1 MHGSLSYATAYS
13 SSSSPPQD
21 DGWTALHYASCY
33 GYTGIVRE
41 LIAVDGSVEH
51 LRMQDN
57 LGRGSTALDKTRN
70 EEIKALLT
78 AAEAAADAGAVAPPP
93 EGKAREGDEG
103 NEEEDSPPPPSQG
116 GAVAGEAVTGGG
128 GDRVPA
134 GAAEGEGDDTHR
146 LVSASSADPFERGVA
161 LGNALGPLAVEL
173 HGLLAGV
180 WFGHLA
186 DEWAEIAG
194 ASLAM
199 LEEFAPVTAQEI
211 KGYASVLGGDGMR
224 VLLMLGS
231 EREIGMLNAQRAAGL
246 RSPPLGG
253 TNDNGDGPD
262 DCSGL
267 IWASPSRSVLG
278 HATDLTPEFYLS
290 GRATRVCRL
299 AAGVHA
305 DSGESYPACLCINF
319 AGIGCIGGSNADGL
333 TISRFTVDTGERNL
347 DAGVPVYWL
356 VREALTRRTLEAAI
370 DYLRE
375 CPRTLPYAFHLAQG
389 GRAVGV
395 ECSPSQFTVKP
406 AERDGDS
413 NDGVY
418 RGARANHCVLDAEM
432 IRTEIGAHHLA
443 ALGGQHDKSSV
454 ARQAALERALE
465 KLTGDGASTPDI
477 AGVQAA
483 LRASPVTNETTMFCF
498 AAESCERKGEGGEE
512 EEDEEAKGQNSR
524 QEKPHS
530 LHVQF
535 FGDGPTFHAY
545 SV

>member
-1 MHGSLSYATAYS
+1 MAT
-13 SSSSPPQD
+13 
-21 DGWTALHYASCY
+21 THAS
-33 GYTGIVRE
+33 
-41 LIAVDGSVEH
+41 
-51 LRMQDN
+51 
-57 LGRGSTALDKTRN
+57 
-70 EEIKALLT
+70 
-78 AAEAAADAGAVAPPP
+78 AAAACQAC
-93 EGKAREGDEG
+93 
-103 NEEEDSPPPPSQG
+103 
-116 GAVAGEAVTGGG
+116 
-128 GDRVPA
+128 
-134 GAAEGEGDDTHR
+134 DTHR
-146 LVSASSADPFERGVA
+146 LVSAPSADPFERGVV

-211 KGYASVLGGDGMR
+211 KGYASVLDGDGMHL
-224 VLLMLGS
+224 LLMLGS

-253 TNDNGDGPD
+253 SNDNGDGPD

-299 AAGVHA
+299 AGGVHA

-356 VREALTRRTLEAAI
+356 VREALTRRTLEAAV
-370 DYLRE
+370 DYLRG

-413 NDGVY
+413 TDGGY

-432 IRTEIGAHHLA
+432 IRTEIGAHHLT
-443 ALGGQHDKSSV
+443 ALGGQHDKSSA
-454 ARQAALERALE
+454 ARQAALERALG
-465 KLTGDGASTPDI
+465 KMTGDGAATPDI

-483 LRASPVTNETTMFCF
+483 LLVSPVTNETTMFCF
-498 AAESCERKGEGGEE
+498 VAESREREGEGEE
-512 EEDEEAKGQNSR
+512 EAEEAQAQNSR
-524 QEKPHS
+524 REEPHS

-535 FGDGPTFHAY
+535 FGEGPTFHAY

>member
-1 MHGSLSYATAYS
+1 MAT
-13 SSSSPPQD
+13 
-21 DGWTALHYASCY
+21 THAS
-33 GYTGIVRE
+33 
-41 LIAVDGSVEH
+41 
-51 LRMQDN
+51 
-57 LGRGSTALDKTRN
+57 
-70 EEIKALLT
+70 
-78 AAEAAADAGAVAPPP
+78 AAAACQAC
-93 EGKAREGDEG
+93 
-103 NEEEDSPPPPSQG
+103 
-116 GAVAGEAVTGGG
+116 
-128 GDRVPA
+128 
-134 GAAEGEGDDTHR
+134 DTHR
-146 LVSASSADPFERGVA
+146 LVSAPSADPFERGVA

-186 DEWAEIAG
+186 DEWAEIAA
-194 ASLAM
+194 ASLAI

-211 KGYASVLGGDGMR
+211 KGYASVLDGDGMR
-224 VLLMLGS
+224 LLLMLGS

-253 TNDNGDGPD
+253 TSTSINGINDHGDGPD

-356 VREALTRRTLEAAI
+356 VREALTRRTLEAAV

-406 AERDGDS
+406 ADFNGDSNGDS
-413 NDGVY
+413 NDGGSNDGVYTY
-418 RGARANHCVLDAEM
+418 RGARANHCVLDPEM
-432 IRTEIGAHHLA
+432 IRTEIGAHHLT
-443 ALGGQHDKSSV
+443 ALGGQHDKSSA
-454 ARQAALERALE
+454 ARQAALERALG
-465 KLTGDGASTPDI
+465 KMTGDGAATPDI

-483 LRASPVTNETTMFCF
+483 LLVSPVTNETTMFCF
-498 AAESCERKGEGGEE
+498 VAESREREGEGEE
-512 EEDEEAKGQNSR
+512 EAEEAQAQNSR
-524 QEKPHS
+524 REEPHS

-535 FGDGPTFHAY
+535 FGEGPTFHTY
-545 SV
+545 RV